1 MKITDVRTHVLV
13 QELDRPF
20 GMSQWYWGSRA
31 SCLVEVSTDEG
42 ITGWGECYGPAA
54 ANAAVITELFGPA
67 LRGRDPGERA
77 VLWQQLYNRTRD
89 YGRKGIPVC
98 ALSGVDIALWDIAGR
113 AVGQPVHRLLG
124 GPFATELSCYASAF
138 YYPTEDEPADAIEEE
153 AARLVAQGFR
163 AAKMKVGGESIEADV
178 ERVRR
183 VRAALGPDVA
193 LAVDAN
199 RAYSPAQAIA
209 FGERVTP
216 YDILWFEEP
225 VEPEDIAGYQE
236 VRAALRIPIAGGESE
251 YTSYGFRDF
260 IGSRCVDIAQPD
272 LTGCGGISEG
282 LRIAAIT
289 NAAQVSCFP
298 HVWGSAVAVAAA
310 LHFVAALPDPVPS
323 RAAQRP
329 LVELDQAPNALREQ
343 LSDLTTG
350 PLIAVPEGPGLGIT
364 IDRDVLDKFTVKT

>member
-54 ANAAVITELFGPA
+54 ANAAVITELFRPA
-67 LRGRDPGERA
+67 LLGRDPGERA

-113 AVGQPVHRLLG
+113 AVDQPVYRLLG

-138 YYPTEDEPADAIEEE
+138 YYPTEDEPADVIERE
-153 AARLVAQGFR
+153 AARLVARGFR
-163 AAKMKVGGESIEADV
+163 AAKMKVGGESIADDV

-199 RAYSPAQAIA
+199 RAYTPAQAID

-260 IGSRCVDIAQPD
+260 IGNRCVDIAQPD

-329 LVELDQAPNALREQ
+329 LVELDQAPNVLRER
-343 LSDLTTG
+343 LADLTTG
-350 PLIAVPEGPGLGIT
+350 PVVTVPDGPGLGIT
-364 IDRDVLDKFTVKT
+364 IDREVLAAFTVTT